1 MSRFMTG
8 ILLVALLGL
17 TAGMAWAQR
26 ATNGTEG
33 FGESKYTA
41 PGNPPAYNDP
51 LPDPLQNGFPVAAE
65 ATFKATVLNYGQVS
79 ITPPADLTI
88 PGDKN
93 GVAGEDSI
101 AWDSADAGLI
111 EVQANTACQMAVE
124 VTEFRGDDTFE
135 DIWTEIRLGALQGK
149 FWSQGLP
156 LALEDYSLEG
166 KAPGNPGWF
175 RISSADDEDWYSF
188 DQSNVTAGTRGAGA
202 GTVILSRAM
211 NPVDDVARYWE
222 LPFGVLAKNRTFMP
236 AVPGLGG
243 GRADG
248 YTTLALAQ
256 NYTATMYV
264 TLTKP

>member
-1 MSRFMTG
+1 MSRLMTG

-17 TAGMAWAQR
+17 TISMAWAQG
-26 ATNGTEG
+26 GTAG

-41 PGNPPAYNDP
+41 GPPAAYDAANP
-51 LPDPLQNGFPVAAE
+51 NGFPVAAE

-88 PGDKN
+88 PGDAA
-93 GVAGEDSI
+93 GVAGVASI
-101 AWDSADAGLI
+101 DYDEPGAGKI
-111 EVQANTACQMAVE
+111 AVQANTTCQMAVE
-124 VTEFRGDDTFE
+124 VTEFRGDGDPVSGSIE

-149 FWSQGLP
+149 FWSQGL
-156 LALEDYSLEG
+156 LVGLEDYSLVGE
-166 KAPGNPGWF
+166 APGNPGWF
-175 RISSADDEDWYSF
+175 RISSADDDDWYSF
-188 DQSNVTAGTRGAGA
+188 GQSNVSEGTRGAGA
-202 GTVILSRAM
+202 GTVILSRTM
-211 NPVDDVARYWE
+211 NPVDDFARYWE

-236 AVPGLGG
+236 ELVGKG

>member
-1 MSRFMTG
+1 MSRLMTG

-88 PGDKN
+88 PGDAA

-101 AWDSADAGLI
+101 AWDSPDAGLI
-111 EVQANTACQMAVE
+111 EVQANTTCTMAIE
-124 VTEFRGDDTFE
+124 VTEFRGDTVAE
-135 DIWTEIRLGALQGK
+135 DIWTEIALGLLEGK
-149 FWSQGLP
+149 NYGKNYDVDP
-156 LALEDYSLEG
+156 LGWYLLEDYPTDLGWQRISTY
-166 KAPGNPGWF
+166 PGWYDF
-175 RISSADDEDWYSF
+175 SQTTVA
-188 DQSNVTAGTRGAGA
+188 AGTRGTIIA
-202 GTVILSRAM
+202 TRTLDPILDVSRYYQ
-211 NPVDDVARYWE
+211 V
-222 LPFGVLAKNRTFMP
+222 PFGVKAKNRTFEP
-236 AVPGLGG
+236 RAGRSGG
-243 GRADG
+243 YD
-248 YTTLALAQ
+248 TLALAQ
-256 NYTATMYV
+256 DYTATMWV

>member
-1 MSRFMTG
+1 MTG
-8 ILLVALLGL
+8 IMLVALLGL
-17 TAGMAWAQR
+17 TISMAWAQG
-26 ATNGTEG
+26 GTAG

-41 PGNPPAYNDP
+41 GPPAAYDAANP
-51 LPDPLQNGFPVAAE
+51 NGFPVAAE

-88 PGDKN
+88 PGDAA
-93 GVAGEDSI
+93 GVAGVASI
-101 AWDSADAGLI
+101 DYDEPGAGKI
-111 EVQANTACQMAVE
+111 AVQANTTCQMAVE
-124 VTEFRGDDTFE
+124 VTEFRGDGDPVSGSIE

-149 FWSQGLP
+149 FWSQDLP
-156 LALEDYSLEG
+156 SAIEDYSLVG
-166 KAPGNPGWF
+166 QAPGNPGWF

-236 AVPGLGG
+236 KLPEEGGG
-243 GRADG
+243 GRAEG
-248 YTTLALAQ
+248 YNTLALAQ

>member
-1 MSRFMTG
+1 MSRLMTG

-17 TAGMAWAQR
+17 TASMAWAQ
-26 ATNGTEG
+26 AP
-33 FGESKYTA
+33 FGETKYTA
-41 PGNPPAYNDP
+41 GPPAAYHVSNP
-51 LPDPLQNGFPVAAE
+51 NGFPVAAE

-79 ITPPADLTI
+79 ITPPADLTV
-88 PGDKN
+88 PGDVN
-93 GVAGEDSI
+93 GVAGVASI
-101 AWDSADAGLI
+101 DYDDPGAGKI
-111 EVQANTACQMAVE
+111 AVQANTACQMAVE

-149 FWSQGLP
+149 FWSQELP

>member
-65 ATFKATVLNYGQVS
+65 ATFKAHVLNYAQVS

-101 AWDSADAGLI
+101 AWNSPDAGLI
-111 EVQANTACQMAVE
+111 EVQANTKCTMAIE
-124 VTEFRGDDTFE
+124 VTEFRGDTVAE
-135 DIWTEIRLGALQGK
+135 DIWTEIALGL
-149 FWSQGLP
+149 
-156 LALEDYSLEG
+156 LEG
-166 KAPGNPGWF
+166 KNYYDDPLGWSDLENYPTDLGWQRVSTVPGWYDF
-175 RISSADDEDWYSF
+175 TQTTVSE
-188 DQSNVTAGTRGAGA
+188 GTRGTIIA
-202 GTVILSRAM
+202 SRIM
-211 NPVDDVARYWE
+211 DPTDDVSRYYQ
-222 LPFGVLAKNRTFMP
+222 LPFGVKAKNRTFE
-236 AVPGLGG
+236 AVA
-243 GRADG
+243 GRSAG
-248 YTTLALAQ
+248 YDTLALAQ
-256 NYTATMYV
+256 DYTATMWV

>member
-1 MSRFMTG
+1 MSRLMTG

-17 TAGMAWAQR
+17 TASVAMAQ
-26 ATNGTEG
+26 NGTPG

-41 PGNPPAYNDP
+41 GPPAAYDP
-51 LPDPLQNGFPVAAE
+51 ANPNGFPVEAT
-65 ATFKATVLNYGQVS
+65 ATFKATVLNYAQVS
-79 ITPPADLTI
+79 ITPPADLTV
-88 PGDKN
+88 PGDVN
-93 GVAGEDSI
+93 GVAGVASI
-101 AWDSADAGLI
+101 DYDDPGAGKI
-111 EVQANTACQMAVE
+111 AVQANTACQMAVE

-135 DIWTEIRLGALQGK
+135 DIWTEIRLGVLEGK
-149 FWSQGLP
+149 FWSQESPADLW
-156 LALEDYSLEG
+156 DYSSEG
-166 KAPGNPGWF
+166 EAPDNPGWF